1 MTNDLNGFL
10 LLDKE
15 EGITSH
21 GLVLKARKKLNIK
34 KIGHAG
40 TLDPFASG
48 LMILGIG
55 KGTRLLEF
63 LLKQD
68 KVYLCTMKLGIITDT
83 YDLEGEIK
91 EKRETDNITEEQIKF
106 AFESFKG
113 NYFQVPPAYSAKKY
127 NGERLYKLA
136 REGKIINLPPKEVQI
151 KQLVIKNIDLE
162 KKRITFLTEVS
173 SGTYIRSL
181 VMDIGYKI
189 GCGAVTENLRRTRI
203 GKYKLENS
211 IKSDN
216 INTESIISID
226 NFSSFLPGIV
236 IKNEDVKLI
245 RNGAQIFCN
254 FINSIEKPFKKNDNI
269 RIMNENERLIAVA
282 TAERS
287 SKFINTLI
295 KKESRERVAKLKKV
309 FI

>member
-1 MTNDLNGFL
+1 MINDLNGFL

-21 GLVLKARKKLNIK
+21 ELVLKARKKLKIK

-91 EKRETDNITEEQIKF
+91 EERETTNITEEQIKL

-113 NYFQVPPAYSAKKY
+113 SYFQVPPAYSAKKY

-136 REGKIINLPPKEVQI
+136 REGKIITLPPKEVQI
-151 KQLVIKNIDLE
+151 KELVIKNIDL
-162 KKRITFLTEVS
+162 KNKRITFLTEVS

-181 VMDIGYKI
+181 VMDIGYKL
-189 GCGAVTENLRRTRI
+189 GCGAVTENLRRTKI
-203 GKYKLENS
+203 GRHTIEKS
-211 IKSDN
+211 IKSDYICKN
-216 INTESIISID
+216 SIISID
-226 NFSSFLPGIV
+226 EFSKFLPGIV
-236 IKNEDVKLI
+236 IKTEDINLI
-245 RNGAQIFCN
+245 KNGTQIFCN
-254 FINSIEKPFKKNDNI
+254 FVKEVEKSFKKNDNV
-269 RIMNENERLIAVA
+269 RIIDENEKLIAVA

-287 SKFINTLI
+287 SRFINTLI

-309 FI
+309 FV